1 MKTQCTNWPN
11 FRGFMYL
18 FFNATMAVYFLSN
31 CTFSFVL
38 SQFFLSQFFNMT
50 SLCVKLYLRRDF
62 IGRWVQPSLPWASM
76 AQGSSRLNRNTSKG
90 KQFARHN
97 VRYFSHR
104 LNFQN
109 SFFLNVKVLRFR
121 CSNCLGEFSITLR
134 NGGYVGVSNADVGEL
149 LHSLEGSIFD
159 S

>member
-1 MKTQCTNWPN
+1 
-11 FRGFMYL
+11 
-18 FFNATMAVYFLSN
+18 
-31 CTFSFVL
+31 
-38 SQFFLSQFFNMT
+38 MT

-159 S
+159 SWALQWVGAQFYKCNKHKALFTISGYCKSEWFCFNKDFKRNLGR